1 MNRSLVGAEQP
12 TLPSPLLGLT
22 KREGVILSYLSRVEK
37 ERVSTIARVVDLPRT
52 TVHFLLKKLESR
64 TLVVRRRIGKHYE
77 WALGSPVT
85 PFGELTKN
93 FVHVVQGVENF
104 KEIYHSF
111 ASLGNGER
119 LFVFQGTL
127 SAERAL
133 AHLSN
138 EFFSSIHTSLKK
150 RRIIIEGVTGEST
163 LALFKKLPTEL
174 LESHWG
180 RATIIYTLPD
190 EYTSFDADIFSVRDR
205 LYIFNFEQE
214 LAVIIE
220 NPAITEAVYSLIA
233 LATLTGKRVDLN
245 GYIKEILEQ
254 RK

>member
-1 MNRSLVGAEQP
+1 MSRSPLNSAQP
-12 TLPSPLLGLT
+12 NPLSPLLGLT

-85 PFGELTKN
+85 PFGELSKN
-93 FVHVVQGVENF
+93 FVRVVQGVKNF
-104 KEIYHSF
+104 KEIYRSF

-133 AHLSN
+133 THLSN
-138 EFFSSIHTSLKK
+138 DFFSSIHTALKK

-163 LALFKKLPTEL
+163 LALFQKLPTEL

-180 RATIIYTLPD
+180 RATIVYTIPD
-190 EYTSFDADIFSVRDR
+190 EYARIDADIFSVKNR

-214 LAVIIE
+214 FALIVE
-220 NPAITEAVYSLIA
+220 NPAITEAVYSLIM
-233 LATLTGKRVDLN
+233 LATHTGTRVDLN